1 MKTIIL
7 QDTTESIEAVLDGAV
22 AANQPEFVAA
32 YADSTAAAL
41 DELSSNGVLNST
53 TDVELVAAPAA
64 STKRVVKEISIYNK
78 DTASVTLTVKFVDG
92 ANERIIWSGV
102 VGTGITWTLS
112 GSEAN
117 NISDANATDLTDSGD
132 TTLHYHTTDR
142 NRANHA
148 GVDNIDM
155 IPGSDHS
162 ATGNVSDSI
171 NAGETI
177 AAFESVYLKSDGE
190 WWQTD
195 ADDLT
200 KVEGMLAIA
209 LESGTDGNA
218 LNVALP
224 GSYIRDDSWTWTIG
238 SPIYISATAGA
249 LTQTKPDSDG
259 GEFVREVGYA
269 VTADVMRFEP
279 KEMEKLYALLAI
291 SGNQTTDVDADDHI
305 EFDTVVGNL
314 VLSTGAGQADG
325 LITLKAGR
333 TYHLQAMLHGVFVND
348 TGEVWFKWYDTDNV
362 TYVGIYGVIY
372 SVTKAINNSEA
383 NLTSAIIPPPAA
395 DIEVE
400 VRFFSETAL
409 SLVAASSRAYIKE
422 I

>member
-1 MKTIIL
+1 MKIIIL
-7 QDTTESIEAVLDGAV
+7 KDTTESIEAVLDGAV
-22 AANQPEFVAA
+22 AANQPEFVTA

-102 VGTGITWTLS
+102 VGAGITWTLS

-155 IPGSDHS
+155 IPDSDHS

-190 WWQTD
+190 WWKTD
-195 ADDLT
+195 ADELG

-218 LNVALP
+218 LNVAIA
-224 GSYIRDDSWTWTIG
+224 GSYVRDDTWAWTIG
-238 SPIYISATAGA
+238 APIYISATAGA
-249 LTQTKPDSDG
+249 LTQTKPALT
-259 GEFVREVGYA
+259 REVGIA
-269 VTADVMRFEP
+269 ITADVIKFAPQEREAFYCMLTLSATQTTGLSAGDPVKFDTDIGNMDFSAP
-279 KEMEKLYALLAI
+279 VNQVKLYAGLKYHVLA
-291 SGNQTTDVDADDHI
+291 
-305 EFDTVVGNL
+305 NL
-314 VLSTGAGQADG
+314 G
-325 LITLKAGR
+325 
-333 TYHLQAMLHGVFVND
+333 
-348 TGEVWFKWYDTDNV
+348 V
-362 TYVGIYGVIY
+362 TYSGATGQCGYVIY
-372 SVTKAINNSEA
+372 DDTNSA
-383 NLTSAIIPPPAA
+383 NLGVKGFQYPPSSTTNYTAAHTAEATVPTLSA
-395 DIEVE
+395 DIDIEL
-400 VRFFSETAL
+400 RLETPIAM
-409 SLVAASSRAYIKE
+409 SSINSDFGTRMMIREIKK
-422 I
+422 